1 MRFSVFMMAMAV
13 VFFLAIH
20 LPSHSSLPTGS
31 TVAKFAG
38 KNVHKRLLAEETYRQ
53 KRYDEAMKRAF
64 LGTDEDLLAGTSL
77 HHRLGTVITSNLKDP
92 AHTRDPSGCTA
103 VAALL
108 THDKKIYVVCRH
120 LIPSSYLSFNTSFRL
135 MRVTRGRSSVSKG

>member
-1 MRFSVFMMAMAV
+1 MAPKKEMRFLVFTMAMAV
-13 VFFLAIH
+13 ILSLAPH
-20 LPSHSSLPTGS
+20 LHSHSSPPGS

-53 KRYDEAMKRAF
+53 KRYDEAMKSAF
-64 LGTDEDLLAGTSL
+64 LGTDEDLLAGMSP
-77 HHRLGTVITSNLKDP
+77 HYHLGTIATLNFKDP

-108 THDKKIYVVCRH
+108 THDGKIYVVCDAPPCS
-120 LIPSSYLSFNTSFRL
+120 LLVSF
-135 MRVTRGRSSVSKG
+135 